1 MKTINNVSAITDYSG
16 DAPIITYSNTVT
28 TVIRQNVPTPVITRI
43 FYRVCCDC
51 DCDFDCDCDCDFDC
65 CCDFCCGCCDF

>member
-43 FYRVCCDC
+43 FYRICCDC
-51 DCDFDCDCDCDFDC
+51 CDCDFDC
-65 CCDFCCGCCDF
+65 CCGCCDF